1 VVDLNIYLVF
11 YAIDFIVRLMIVI
24 IFFVLALTFNKTDPD
39 IIRSRLF
46 LEYDRIIKAF
56 NLMSISSFFFFVAA
70 VIEYFIDPTS
80 GENLH
85 LIMHI
90 SLAIFQIS
98 VIYFIFTM
106 NRALNPSG
114 KRDL

>member
-1 VVDLNIYLVF
+1 MVDLYINLVF
-11 YAIDFIVRLMIVI
+11 HAIDFIVRLMIVM
-24 IFFVLALTFNKTDPD
+24 IFFLIALTFNKTDPD

-56 NLMSISSFFFFVAA
+56 NLMFISSFFFFVAA
-70 VIEYFIDPTS
+70 VIEYFIDPVS

-85 LIMHI
+85 LIMLS
-90 SLAIFQIS
+90 SLAIFQIA
-98 VIYFIFTM
+98 VIYFIFTI